1 MFNLDQA
8 ILEWRQQM
16 LAAGINTPVP
26 LEELES
32 HLCDEI
38 EQQLKSGLSEQTAF
52 EISVQQIGPAQ
63 TVQSEFEKV
72 EATEEERKW
81 KEGQIWSGAI
91 LGSLQLIVIGAVIF
105 NSPMTLGQRMS
116 GLAAIATSFLL
127 VAAVRRLG
135 CRYFPVIR
143 AQRTRTA
150 TVFISGIVPVIAWF
164 GVFARF
170 FLINHE
176 FPFGRWL
183 AAWLW
188 ASGPPLGAF
197 LGLIWGAEYAARK
210 RIATLDRSASWD

>member
-105 NSPMTLGQRMS
+105 N
-116 GLAAIATSFLL
+116 
-127 VAAVRRLG
+127 
-135 CRYFPVIR
+135 
-143 AQRTRTA
+143 
-150 TVFISGIVPVIAWF
+150 
-164 GVFARF
+164 
-170 FLINHE
+170 
-176 FPFGRWL
+176 
-183 AAWLW
+183 
-188 ASGPPLGAF
+188 
-197 LGLIWGAEYAARK
+197 
-210 RIATLDRSASWD
+210 